1 MRQLFFSVRTPIIPA
16 YYIALPCF
24 LLCM

>member
-16 YYIALPCF
+16 YYIALLCF